1 MFGNN
6 TDTDLAT
13 ISAKT
18 DGANDSGALTFSTQ
32 ATGGSTSE
40 SMRITSSG
48 NVGIGTSS
56 PTSYGN
62 SQKILVIEDSSSP
75 AIAWSDTGQTRDWF
89 AIAQGSGLYFNY
101 GDGGGSGSA
110 SNVSS
115 VMVLDNT
122 GHVTKPLQPS
132 VHVELASPQNNI
144 PINTNQTVHFNNEI
158 FDVNSDFD
166 TSTYTFTAPVT
177 GKYLCTTSVRM
188 ENTPT
193 DFTYYYLY
201 LVTSNGN
208 RWGDLIG
215 NGSAHFN
222 SAPNYNTMR
231 FACVADLDANDTAY
245 VRIYQSGG
253 TSQMDIDSN
262 SNFCIQLLS

>member
-1 MFGNN
+1 MRALFYDAAQHIHQVSG
-6 TDTDLAT
+6 TTAQT
-13 ISAKT
+13 IDSA
-18 DGANDSGALTFSTQ
+18 
-32 ATGGSTSE
+32 
-40 SMRITSSG
+40 
-48 NVGIGTSS
+48 
-56 PTSYGN
+56 
-62 SQKILVIEDSSSP
+62 
-75 AIAWSDTGQTRDWF
+75 
-89 AIAQGSGLYFNY
+89 
-101 GDGGGSGSA
+101 
-110 SNVSS
+110 
-115 VMVLDNT
+115 

-144 PINTNQTVHFNNEI
+144 PVSTNQTVHFNNEI
-158 FDVNSDFD
+158 FDVNGDFN

-177 GKYLCTTSVRM
+177 GKYLFTTSIRM

-208 RWGDLIG
+208 RWGDILG

-222 SAPNYNTMR
+222 SAPTYNTMR
-231 FACVADLDANDTAY
+231 FACVADLDASDTAY

-253 TSQMDIDSN
+253 TAQMDIDSN